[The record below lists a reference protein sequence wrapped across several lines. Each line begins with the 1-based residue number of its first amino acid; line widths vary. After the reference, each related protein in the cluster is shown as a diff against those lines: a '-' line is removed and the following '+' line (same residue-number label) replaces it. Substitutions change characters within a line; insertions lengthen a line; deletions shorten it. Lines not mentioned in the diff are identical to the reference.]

1 MLTWIC
7 KNIGVIIVCAVLIA
21 IVAAIIISTIRNKK
35 QGRSSCG
42 CGCSCCPMEETCHTD
57 KI

>member
-21 IVAAIIISTIRNKK
+21 IVAAIIMSMIRNKK
-35 QGRSSCG
+35 KGR
-42 CGCSCCPMEETCHTD
+42 CCPMEGSCHTD

>member
-35 QGRSSCG
+35 KGRSSCG

>member
-1 MLTWIC
+1 MLTWIY

-21 IVAAIIISTIRNKK
+21 IVAAIIISMIRNKK
-35 QGRSSCG
+35 KGRSSCG
-42 CGCSCCPMEETCHTD
+42 YGCSCCPMEEFCHTD